1 MKSIIRLHYLIVII
15 AILLAACSSTEQNAV
30 TTDEHAAESE
40 GLIHLSPDQQKAIGL
55 TTGEIIQRNLKTSLK
70 VNGKL
75 MLPPQNQAQVSLLV
89 GGIVKDILVQEGAL
103 VNKGQVLATIENIEF
118 IQLQQDYLQSKS
130 SLVYLKAEFERQR
143 ELQKENINAGKT
155 FQKAESDYTHELSN
169 HNALKQKLS
178 LYNTDA
184 NNLNP
189 DNIRSTFSVLAPI
202 AGNIHTITINIGK
215 FAEPNKELFDI
226 VDNRFLHIDLTVF
239 EKDISK
245 IHEGQK
251 LTFTDA
257 NDPGHLHNA
266 TIFSVNKAFEDN
278 QQAVIAHARI
288 DHVSETL
295 LPGMFIEARINI
307 DSNTTATLPSAA
319 VVNNGDEHYIFVET
333 KSGEYKQVPI
343 RMGASDQG
351 WTEVIPLQTL
361 DENSKVVMT
370 GAYYLLSELTKGEG
384 EHHD

>member
-1 MKSIIRLHYLIVII
+1 MKSIIRLHYLILII

-130 SLVYLKAEFERQR
+130 SLVYLKAEFERQK

-189 DNIRSTFSVLAPI
+189 DNI
-202 AGNIHTITINIGK
+202 
-215 FAEPNKELFDI
+215 
-226 VDNRFLHIDLTVF
+226 
-239 EKDISK
+239 
-245 IHEGQK
+245 
-251 LTFTDA
+251 
-257 NDPGHLHNA
+257 
-266 TIFSVNKAFEDN
+266 
-278 QQAVIAHARI
+278 
-288 DHVSETL
+288 
-295 LPGMFIEARINI
+295 
-307 DSNTTATLPSAA
+307 
-319 VVNNGDEHYIFVET
+319 
-333 KSGEYKQVPI
+333 
-343 RMGASDQG
+343 
-351 WTEVIPLQTL
+351 
-361 DENSKVVMT
+361 
-370 GAYYLLSELTKGEG
+370 
-384 EHHD
+384 